1 MKQSSPETV
10 KEFGDYLASAEKALR
25 NALDIL
31 HQQQDAEEFFGEE
44 DVLVQWAAEIA
55 DLAQS
60 VRRQI

>member
-1 MKQSSPETV
+1 VKQSSPETV

-60 VRRQI
+60 VRRQV

>member
-60 VRRQI
+60 VRRQV